1 MMDLPI
7 ALASTDRTM
16 WYVALGAGLVV
27 AIVVAALLALLLSFV
42 KNIEASVSALLDL
55 AGKVAANT
63 QNIPQLEA
71 LPPVLEQIREEA
83 KVQDGYMNA
92 LSQGYTEA
100 PGSGSTDSEPEAQ
113 EAASAPRTEPEDQ
126 EPAAYGPRSTGVP
139 PGRETDEFGRVQPPE
154 EGKLG

>member
-42 KNIEASVSALLDL
+42 RNIEASVSALVELE
-55 AGKVAANT
+55 GKVAANT
-63 QNIPQLEA
+63 QNIPQLEE

-92 LSQGYTEA
+92 LSQGYTE
-100 PGSGSTDSEPEAQ
+100 PGSTDSEPEAQ
-113 EAASAPRTEPEDQ
+113 EAAPGTQAEPEG
-126 EPAAYGPRSTGVP
+126 EPAASGPRSTGVQ